1 MFVIIG
7 ALCLFSCGSTSA
19 HAARPKDA
27 YSAEA
32 FAAEAGW
39 ATVSLHHRAEDV
51 HADFAD
57 SEAAG
62 LGTVSVQNSTG
73 AWLSP
78 SAERNGVAAL
88 MEGVAQQWSKAATRT
103 KLHADY
109 AGCKG
114 MAKLLKDQDYAKKET
129 WTTLKERIKPLSDEG
144 IMKGKWKS
152 VGEKIALLETAAQE
166 MTALLTNIVESTA
179 GAIDDEIVATT
190 KVLVHKYIN
199 TWNSFGFEKVSKMTG
214 PMLAIHG
221 LARTAVTKAWSKTKY
236 AKHFE
241 EFYIHLG
248 VMVPE
253 DVAYGRKMTPAVI
266 MAQVM
271 APIAH
276 LVDDLKTTHDD
287 VSDATFYWK
296 SFAEK
301 CVPDDDDFKE
311 DEDDAWTIKNGQY
324 TYAETGEDTDCG
336 QYMTDINYALQVL
349 LPLPALPSPGWTAAA
364 P

>member
-1 MFVIIG
+1 
-7 ALCLFSCGSTSA
+7 
-19 HAARPKDA
+19 
-27 YSAEA
+27 
-32 FAAEAGW
+32 
-39 ATVSLHHRAEDV
+39 
-51 HADFAD
+51 
-57 SEAAG
+57 
-62 LGTVSVQNSTG
+62 
-73 AWLSP
+73 
-78 SAERNGVAAL
+78 
-88 MEGVAQQWSKAATRT
+88 
-103 KLHADY
+103 
-109 AGCKG
+109 
-114 MAKLLKDQDYAKKET
+114 
-129 WTTLKERIKPLSDEG
+129 
-144 IMKGKWKS
+144 
-152 VGEKIALLETAAQE
+152 
-166 MTALLTNIVESTA
+166 
-179 GAIDDEIVATT
+179 
-190 KVLVHKYIN
+190 
-199 TWNSFGFEKVSKMTG
+199 MTG